1 MKNSV
6 VSESGDDLL
15 FSGKL
20 KNIKCARGIVAIL
33 EEYALWRRVEGKIF
47 IVFGEPLPN
56 CRRNATFVF
65 ADFVRSSLMSE
76 FPEREADFC
85 VPRRNAR
92 AKTSVIPLFVFHRL
106 ACS

>member
-33 EEYALWRRVEGKIF
+33 EEYALRRRVEAKNF
-47 IVFGEPLPN
+47 IVLGEPLQN
-56 CRRNATFVF
+56 GRRNATFVF
-65 ADFVRSSLMSE
+65 AYFASLS
-76 FPEREADFC
+76 
-85 VPRRNAR
+85 
-92 AKTSVIPLFVFHRL
+92 
-106 ACS
+106 